1 MEQGAILTRNPN
13 AAYRVYDGQ
22 ATVVMPDRAEV
33 KVINTIGSVIWDK
46 IDGKRTVGQIVESA
60 LESVLEGYDVTPDVA
75 RRDILAFLG
84 DLLEHGMVALR
95 GELREHE
102 MVS

>member
-1 MEQGAILTRNPN
+1 MDQGTVLTRNPN
-13 AAYRVYDGQ
+13 VAYRIYDGE

-33 KVINTIGSVIWDK
+33 KVVNQIGSVVWDK

-60 LESVLEGYDVTPDVA
+60 LEQVLADYDVTPEEA

-84 DLLEHGMVALR
+84 DLREHGMVDPA
-95 GELREHE
+95 EVREQE
-102 MVS
+102 KVS

>member
-1 MEQGAILTRNPN
+1 MDQGAVLTKNPN

-33 KVINTIGSVIWDK
+33 KVVNEVGSVIWDK
-46 IDGKRTVGQIVESA
+46 IDGRRTVGQIVESA
-60 LESVLEGYDVTPDVA
+60 LESVLEGYDVTPDEA

-84 DLLEHGMVALR
+84 DLREHGMV
-95 GELREHE
+95 
-102 MVS
+102 S

>member
-1 MEQGAILTRNPN
+1 MDQGTVLTKNPN
-13 AAYRVYDGQ
+13 VAYRIYDGE

-33 KVINTIGSVIWDK
+33 KVVNQIGSVVWDK

-60 LESVLEGYDVTPDVA
+60 LEQVLADYDVAPEEA

-84 DLLEHGMVALR
+84 DLREHGMVDPA
-95 GELREHE
+95 EVREQE
-102 MVS
+102 KVS

>member
-1 MEQGAILTRNPN
+1 MDQGAILTKNPN
-13 AAYRVYDGQ
+13 VAYRIYDGE

-33 KVINTIGSVIWDK
+33 KVVNEIGSVVWDK

-60 LESVLEGYDVTPDVA
+60 LEAVLKDYEVTPDEL

-84 DLLEHGMVALR
+84 DLREHGMV
-95 GELREHE
+95 
-102 MVS
+102 S

>member
-1 MEQGAILTRNPN
+1 MDQGAVLTRNPN

-33 KVINTIGSVIWDK
+33 KVINEVGSVIWDK
-46 IDGKRTVGQIVESA
+46 IDGKRTVGQIVESS
-60 LESVLEGYDVTPDVA
+60 LESVLEGYDVMPDVA
-75 RRDILAFLG
+75 RRDILTFLG
-84 DLLEHGMVALR
+84 D
-95 GELREHE
+95 LREHE

>member
-1 MEQGAILTRNPN
+1 MIDPGAVLTKNPN
-13 AAYRVYDGQ
+13 VAYRIYDGE

-33 KVINTIGSVIWDK
+33 KVVNAIGSVVWDK

-60 LESVLEGYDVTPDVA
+60 LESVLKDYEVTPDDL

-84 DLLEHGMVALR
+84 DLREHGMV
-95 GELREHE
+95 
-102 MVS
+102 S

>member
-1 MEQGAILTRNPN
+1 MDQAAILTKNPN
-13 AAYRVYDGQ
+13 VAYRIYDGE

-33 KVINTIGSVIWDK
+33 KVVNEIGSVVWDK

-60 LESVLEGYDVTPDVA
+60 LEAVLKDYEVTPDEL

-84 DLLEHGMVALR
+84 DLREHGMV
-95 GELREHE
+95 
-102 MVS
+102 S